1 MIVHRE
7 AVFVV
12 HYGIVI
18 SIAEK
23 SCFKVVF
30 LTTRRLAAGEGAA
43 HVCVCVCVNKRS
55 IFDVRMT

>member
-30 LTTRRLAAGEGAA
+30 LTTRRLAAGEGAV
-43 HVCVCVCVNKRS
+43 HVSPCV
-55 IFDVRMT
+55 